1 MAIDKLKKWQRL
13 TTVFYWRRFWKKCEL
28 LMLCSGCVNNELNY
42 GGGNDTENL

>member
-1 MAIDKLKKWQRL
+1 
-13 TTVFYWRRFWKKCEL
+13 L